1 MAHPILMPKAGQT
14 MTEGR
19 LIGWIKKEGDSVE
32 RGEPLLEIETDKA
45 NLEVES
51 TESGVLRKI
60 FAGEG
65 DVCPVLTVVGILGDA
80 DEDIDFEAMR
90 EAGDKAA
97 AEAAAAIDDSGPSS
111 ASSSRGATP
120 PSLPS
125 GGAADSRPAR
135 PAVAPTTA
143 SAGVALTSPPS
154 IAASPSEKSRRFA
167 SPLAR
172 RVAEKK
178 GVDISLLSGSGPG
191 GRVLRRDVENAP
203 KQMAG
208 GPGPVDG
215 LPGRVDLDDLTRPRP
230 YAPPSPRPP
239 ERIALKGMRGAIAAA
254 LQHSK
259 QTIPHFYETMTID
272 VTAALSL
279 KRNLE
284 IGGKRVSVNDLVVR
298 ACVLAITDEPRM
310 NCRVLEDHVDYPED
324 VNIGIAVGTENGLVV
339 PVVVGAQTLDLE
351 ALAAESRRVIE
362 SARGGKL
369 IGTGKGTFTISNL
382 GMFGVES
389 FSAIIN
395 PPEGAILAV
404 GAVRPEVLP
413 YAGGFVPRAMM
424 SVTLSADHRA
434 IDGVLAAQFLARL
447 KWLLEN
453 PSRL

>member
-80 DEDIDFEAMR
+80 DEDIDFEALR
-90 EAGDKAA
+90 DAGDQAA
-97 AEAAAAIDDSGPSS
+97 AEAAAAIGDAGPSS
-111 ASSSRGATP
+111 ASRETP
-120 PSLPS
+120 PRPPS
-125 GGAADSRPAR
+125 GGSADPRPAAR
-135 PAVAPTTA
+135 AAVAPATA

-154 IAASPSEKSRRFA
+154 IAASPSGESRRFA

-310 NCRVLEDHVDYPED
+310 NCRVLEDHIDYSGD
-324 VNIGIAVGTENGLVV
+324 VNIGIAVGTEDGLIV

-382 GMFGVES
+382 GMFGVQS

-404 GAVRPEVLP
+404 GAARPEVMP
-413 YAGGFVPRAMM
+413 YAGGLVPRAMM

-453 PSRL
+453 PGRL

>member
-65 DVCPVLTVVGILGDA
+65 DICPVLTVVGILGDA
-80 DEDIDFEAMR
+80 DEDIDFEALR

-97 AEAAAAIDDSGPSS
+97 AEAATAIDAAGPSS
-111 ASSSRGATP
+111 PSSETP
-120 PSLPS
+120 PGIPS
-125 GGAADSRPAR
+125 GGAEDPRPAAR
-135 PAVAPTTA
+135 SAVAPATA

-154 IAASPSEKSRRFA
+154 IAASPSKESRRFA

-203 KQMAG
+203 KQTAG
-208 GPGPVDG
+208 GAAAALAGAVN
-215 LPGRVDLDDLTRPRP
+215 LADLVRPRP

-279 KRNLE
+279 KRNLK

-310 NCRVLEDHVDYPED
+310 NCRVLEDHVDYPQD

-339 PVVVGAQTLDLE
+339 PVVVGAQTLDLD
-351 ALAAESRRVIE
+351 ALAAESRRVIK

-404 GAVRPEVLP
+404 GAARPEVMP
-413 YAGGFVPRAMM
+413 YAGGLVPRAMM

-453 PSRL
+453 PGRL